1 MTMNFEPLLA
11 PVDND
16 QPAGRNVEYD
26 QIYNDIREARESDPD
41 YLPQGEWATPLRKAD
56 WSKVVRLST
65 RVLQKESK
73 DLQVACWLAEGLSQQ
88 QGISGILD
96 GIGFLT
102 PFMQTYWQNG
112 WPELED
118 DGAVIRHGMI
128 NRLDRQLAQMLH
140 CYPLFGQ
147 PESTLDHWRKV
158 LAYEH
163 QVTMKPDSAAEK
175 GSDDDFSMDT
185 FNRWASALDP
195 QKVAAQSELL
205 NQMVVTL
212 DTLETTYAQL
222 NPQADS
228 LAMGQTRSAT
238 AEMQEFVKRL
248 FDRAAPAYDDV
259 MTLNVLTPLEDE
271 QDTDVSS
278 LMTNTQKQTMSRD
291 LAISQMLTIAHFFRQ
306 TEPSSPV
313 PFLMERAARWAA
325 MTLTEWLEEMLQDDS
340 SMRDINNVLKGH
352 GRE

>member
-1 MTMNFEPLLA
+1 MIMNFEPLLA
-11 PVDND
+11 PFSGDHPV
-16 QPAGRNVEYD
+16 GRNMEYE
-26 QIYNDIREARESDPD
+26 QIYNEIREARESDPD
-41 YLPQGEWATPLRKAD
+41 YLPQGEWATELRKAD
-56 WSKVVRLST
+56 WSKVVRLSAK
-65 RVLQKESK
+65 VLQAESK
-73 DLQVACWLAEGLSQQ
+73 DLQVACWLIEGLSQQ
-88 QGISGILD
+88 HGIRGLLD
-96 GIGFLT
+96 GTGFLI
-102 PFMQTYWQNG
+102 PFIQTYWQNG
-112 WPELED
+112 WPELDED
-118 DGAVIRHGMI
+118 GVIIRHGMI
-128 NRLDRQLAQMLH
+128 NRLDRQLALMLH
-140 CYPLFGQ
+140 CHPLFGQ

-163 QVTMKPDSAAEK
+163 RVTMKPDSAAER

-185 FNRWASALDP
+185 FNRWAATLDP
-195 QKVAAQSELL
+195 QKVAAQNEALTQL
-205 NQMVVTL
+205 MTML
-212 DTLETTYAQL
+212 DTLETLYGQL

-228 LAMGQTRSAT
+228 LAMGQMRSAV

-259 MTLNVLTPLEDE
+259 MTLNVLMPDEDE
-271 QDTDVSS
+271 QANDVSS
-278 LMTNTQKQTMSRD
+278 LMNNTKKQTMSRD

-340 SMRDINNVLKGH
+340 SMRDINKVLKGH